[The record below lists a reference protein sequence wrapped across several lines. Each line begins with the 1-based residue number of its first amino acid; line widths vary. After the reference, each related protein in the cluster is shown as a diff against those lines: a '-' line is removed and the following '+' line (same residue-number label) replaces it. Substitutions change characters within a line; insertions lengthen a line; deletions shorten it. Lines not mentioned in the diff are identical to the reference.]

1 MANKDR
7 GRARIA
13 AALGNHRRIEIVR
26 LLQESPDL
34 RLEQISLLCKIEV
47 STACEHV
54 RRLHEAGMVKKKSQ
68 GRCVLHSVTK
78 RGIGLL
84 RLLDVLTQTPA
95 NLKISKTPKSDP
107 GRNSGLKN

>member
-26 LLQESPDL
+26 LLQESLDL
-34 RLEQISLLCKIEV
+34 RLEQISRLCKIEV

-54 RRLHEAGMVKKKSQ
+54 RRLYEAGLVKKKSK
-68 GRCVLHSVTK
+68 GRCVLHSLTK
-78 RGIGLL
+78 RGSGLL
-84 RLLDVLTQTPA
+84 RMLDMLSQA
-95 NLKISKTPKSDP
+95 PK
-107 GRNSGLKN
+107 N